1 MVKEGIVLGHRISEK
16 RIEVDRAKIEAIDKL
31 LPPTTVKGVRIFLG
45 HAGFY
50 RRFIKDF
57 SKISKPLCNL
67 LLKDTKFQFDEE
79 CKTTFMLL
87 KERLVTA
94 PIAIAPDW
102 DKSFELMCDISDYAI
117 GAVLGQRK
125 NNVFHTIYYASRTLN
140 DAQLNYATTEKELL
154 AVVYAFDKFRPYL
167 MGNKVLVYTDHA
179 AIRHLVSKK
188 DAKPRLIR
196 WILLL
201 QEFDVEIKDKKGTE
215 NVVADHL
222 SRLELTQQLEPKFTV
237 INECFP
243 DERLL
248 AISTNKFF
256 PWYAD
261 YVNFLAGKIILPD
274 FSYQQKKNFFSEVK
288 HYFWE
293 EPILYRHCADQVI
306 RRCVPEEEMTNILKH
321 CHTLE
326 YGGHFGTQRTA
337 AKVLQSGFYWPTMF
351 KDAHAFVTTCDRCQH
366 TGNISRR
373 NEMPLQNILEVE
385 LFDVWGIDFMGHFP
399 SSYNNKYI
407 LLAVDYVSKWI
418 EAIATPTNDGKVVLN
433 FLRKNIFTRFGTP

>member
-1 MVKEGIVLGHRISEK
+1 MR
-16 RIEVDRAKIEAIDKL
+16 
-31 LPPTTVKGVRIFLG
+31 
-45 HAGFY
+45 FY

-57 SKISKPLCNL
+57 SKISKPLCSL
-67 LLKDTKFQFDEE
+67 LLKDIKFQFDEE
-79 CKTTFMLL
+79 CKTAFMLL
-87 KERLVTA
+87 KKKLVTA
-94 PIAIAPDW
+94 PIVIAPDW
-102 DKSFELMCDISDYAI
+102 QKPFELMCDASDYAV

-140 DAQLNYATTEKELL
+140 DAQLNYATTEKELF
-154 AVVYAFDKFRPYL
+154 AVVYVFDKFRPYL
-167 MGNKVLVYTDHA
+167 MGNKVLVYIDHA

-222 SRLELTQQLEPKFTV
+222 SRLELAQQLKPKFTV

-248 AISTNKFF
+248 SISTNKFY

-261 YVNFLAGKIILPD
+261 YVNFLAGKIIPPD
-274 FSYQQKKNFFSEVK
+274 FSYQQKKKFFSEVK

-293 EPILYRHCADQVI
+293 EPILYRHCVDQVI

-321 CHTLE
+321 CHSLE
-326 YGGHFGTQRTA
+326 YGGHFGTQHTA
-337 AKVLQSGFYWPTMF
+337 VRF
-351 KDAHAFVTTCDRCQH
+351 
-366 TGNISRR
+366 
-373 NEMPLQNILEVE
+373 
-385 LFDVWGIDFMGHFP
+385 
-399 SSYNNKYI
+399 
-407 LLAVDYVSKWI
+407 LLAHDV
-418 EAIATPTNDGKVVLN
+418 
-433 FLRKNIFTRFGTP
+433 